1 MVGLRPGLLLC
12 ALLHLLPQPS
22 GATTR
27 PSSRPARI
35 LVLYAHSPRAGAVDA
50 FSRGLFEAL
59 NAERGDQDQIYTE
72 ALTLDRPGS
81 EASWPALAAHIE
93 SKYHGIP
100 FDAIV
105 TEGTRALEFAMSRL
119 HAAHPHIPIVYGGA
133 YEPSVDVSALP
144 ANVTGRRTPL
154 PFAKTFQ
161 LARTLQPDANRVVL
175 VVGATPLDST
185 LIGYA
190 LHDIQP
196 ILGTLRLE
204 VLRDW
209 SFASL
214 LQTLREQP
222 KGTFVILS
230 AIGRDW
236 TGQTFNPTDLIPSLS
251 RAASVPVYGV
261 SRQWI
266 EAGLVGG
273 AGIDFVDDGAST
285 GRLLAKVLERDESQP
300 FPGREEA
307 DVPLLIEWHQL
318 QRWRIPAERVPSDAV
333 ILNRELPWLRRHWIP
348 FLIVL
353 GVIAIESLLISL
365 LVIERRKRVLAQ
377 HSLDQQVGYEQMIS
391 GLKLDAAR
399 HAPDDSSG
407 ALDQAVGRI
416 GEFSGAQSV
425 ELRVQQ
431 GSSEEPVGVTRWS
444 RESNAA
450 INQTR
455 VLELPLR
462 VDDVVVG
469 TLRFEGLPAHQTDD
483 LSSQARLEAAAE
495 LLAAAL
501 SRASA
506 ARALAESRDHV
517 AHIARVATMGQLG
530 AAVSH
535 ELHQPLTAILANA
548 EAGALLLAKD
558 PPDVREAHEA
568 FRDIVADHTR
578 AMEVIEYVRML
589 LRKERAANQAVSLND
604 VCQKAAK
611 LLQREATIKDVT
623 LDLRLAERLPPVRGD
638 CVQLQQVVMNLVLNA
653 IEAAATSTRQRRVLI
668 TTSSRASDVELV
680 VRDTGPGLADAVK
693 GQLFKSFFST
703 KKNGLGMGLAIVHQI
718 VKRHGGQVYGA
729 NMLEGGALFRVTLPA
744 RAVA

>member
-1 MVGLRPGLLLC
+1 MVGLRPGLLLY
-12 ALLHLLPQPS
+12 ALLHFSQQPS

-27 PSSRPARI
+27 SSLRPARI
-35 LVLYAHSPRAGAVDA
+35 LVLYAHSPKAGSVDA

-59 NAERGDQDQIYTE
+59 RAERGDQDQIYTE

-105 TEGTRALEFAMSRL
+105 TEGTRALEFAMNRL
-119 HAAHPHIPIVYGGA
+119 HGAHPGIPILYGAA
-133 YEPSVDVSALP
+133 YEPTVNVDALP
-144 ANVTGRRTPL
+144 ANVIGRHTSL

-161 LARTLQPDANRVVL
+161 LARTLQPDADRVVL
-175 VVGATPLDST
+175 VVGSTALDST
-185 LIGYA
+185 LINYA
-190 LHDIQP
+190 LQDIRP
-196 ILGTLRLE
+196 HLGTLRLE

-214 LQTLREQP
+214 LQTLHEQP

-230 AIGRDW
+230 AFGRDW

-273 AGIDFVDDGAST
+273 AGIDFADDGAST
-285 GRLLAKVLERDESQP
+285 GRLLAAVLERDGTQP
-300 FPGREEA
+300 FPGREE
-307 DVPLLIEWHQL
+307 VNIPLLVEWDQL
-318 QRWRIPAERVPSDAV
+318 RRWGIPTKRVPSEALM
-333 ILNRELPWLRRHWIP
+333 LNREPTWLRRNWAAL
-348 FLIVL
+348 LIALAVFA
-353 GVIAIESLLISL
+353 VESLLISL
-365 LVIERRKRVLAQ
+365 LVIERRKRVRAQ
-377 HSLDQQVGYEQMIS
+377 QSLHQQIGYELMIG

-407 ALDQAVGRI
+407 ALDQAVARLGD
-416 GEFSGAQSV
+416 FSGARSV
-425 ELRVQQ
+425 ELRVQDD
-431 GSSEEPVGVTRWS
+431 SSDESIGVTRWS
-444 RESNAA
+444 RASTVTSNH
-450 INQTR
+450 TR
-455 VLELPLR
+455 NLEIPLR

-469 TLRFEGLPAHQTDD
+469 TLVFDGLPAHHTDD
-483 LSSQARLEAAAE
+483 LDAQARLEGAAE
-495 LLAAAL
+495 LLSAALGRAAA
-501 SRASA
+501 S
-506 ARALAESRDHV
+506 RALAESRDHV
-517 AHIARVATMGQLG
+517 AHISRVATIGQLG

-558 PPDVREAHEA
+558 PPDVREAREA

-589 LRKERAANQAVSLND
+589 LRRERAANQSVSLND

-611 LLQREATIKDVT
+611 LLQREASIKDVT
-623 LDLRLAERLPPVRGD
+623 LDLFLAERLPCVRGD
-638 CVQLQQVVMNLVLNA
+638 SVQLQQVVMNLVLNA
-653 IEAAATSTRQRRVLI
+653 IESAATSTKQRRVTI
-668 TTSSRASDVELV
+668 TTTGRASQVELV
-680 VRDTGPGLADAVK
+680 VKDTGPGLTGAVK
-693 GQLFKSFFST
+693 DQLFKSFFST
-703 KKNGLGMGLAIVHQI
+703 KKGGIGMGLAIVNQI
-718 VKRHGGQVYGA
+718 VKRHGGQVHGA
-729 NMLEGGALFRVTLPA
+729 NMVDGGALFRVTLPA
-744 RAVA
+744 RAAV